1 MSEELPE
8 LVFASADE
16 FAAWLAEYDGIA
28 PGVWIKVAKKGA
40 GIPSVTRDQALDVA
54 LCHGWIDG
62 QARSLDE
69 TWYLQK
75 YSPRTTRS
83 TWSKRNVGKV
93 AELTAAG
100 RMRPRGIAEVERA
113 KADGRWAAAY
123 DSPRNMTVPDDLQ
136 AALDA
141 NRAANELFATLSRSS
156 RFAMLLQISQAKKP
170 ETRARRIEK
179 YVAKLAA
186 GEAT

>member
-1 MSEELPE
+1 MSDELPE
-8 LVFASADE
+8 LVFATADD
-16 FAAWLAEYDGIA
+16 FAAWLAEHDDTT
-28 PGVWIKVAKKGA
+28 PGVWIKVAKKGS

-75 YSPRTTRS
+75 YTPRTARS

-113 KADGRWAAAY
+113 QADGRWDAAY

-141 NRAANELFATLSRSS
+141 NPAAREHFTTLSASS

-170 ETRARRIEK
+170 ETRARRIDK
-179 YVAKLAA
+179 YVADLAA
-186 GEAT
+186 GN